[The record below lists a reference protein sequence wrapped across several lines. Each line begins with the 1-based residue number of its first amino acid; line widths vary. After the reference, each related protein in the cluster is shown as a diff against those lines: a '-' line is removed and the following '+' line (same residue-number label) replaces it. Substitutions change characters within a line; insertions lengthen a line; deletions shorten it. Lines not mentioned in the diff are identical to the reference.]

1 MPAPPQLGSEKDTAD
16 CQSRWDTK
24 AEKRSWRTMDVVF
37 VADAADAGIAAA
49 VSECRHR
56 TEQNPKRQKSDFH
69 LSLLHS
75 AGLLHWRQHH
85 FVFKWSRQLKVN
97 LSESQWLIN

>member
-16 CQSRWDTK
+16 RQSHWDTK
-24 AEKRSWRTMDVVF
+24 AEKRSWRTMHVVF
-37 VADAADAGIAAA
+37 VADAAVWNAAA

-69 LSLLHS
+69 LSLLH
-75 AGLLHWRQHH
+75 AARPLH
-85 FVFKWSRQLKVN
+85 
-97 LSESQWLIN
+97 